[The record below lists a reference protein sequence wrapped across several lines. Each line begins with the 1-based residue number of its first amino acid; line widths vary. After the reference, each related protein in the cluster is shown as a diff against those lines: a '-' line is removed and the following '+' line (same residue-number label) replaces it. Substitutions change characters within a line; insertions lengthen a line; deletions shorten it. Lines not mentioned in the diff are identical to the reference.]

1 MVKQILGIMVVVIMA
16 VAVSL
21 LAAEDHKTPT
31 APKEYIDMKNPFK
44 ADKDVIAR
52 AEEIYMKKCK
62 KCHGEKGDGKGS
74 GAKDLDIKPMAF
86 TKGYLSKR
94 APGQLFWITE
104 NGSKNTDMEAMGP
117 GSDMNLSKDDIW
129 KLVTYINEKFGK

>member
-52 AEEIYMKKCK
+52 AEEIYMKK
-62 KCHGEKGDGKGS
+62 
-74 GAKDLDIKPMAF
+74 
-86 TKGYLSKR
+86 
-94 APGQLFWITE
+94 
-104 NGSKNTDMEAMGP
+104 
-117 GSDMNLSKDDIW
+117 
-129 KLVTYINEKFGK
+129 